1 MPNILPFHTPQV
13 SVPVGVI
20 EIWTGTIATIPEGW
34 RLCDGLNGTPNL
46 LDKFIRGTPDAV
58 TEVGTL
64 GGLVNITLT
73 ILEMALHSHGITEVP
88 HSHSSNQG
96 TTDASSSGISE
107 GGSGNFPTGFQF
119 FTRLTPVN
127 ANIGNTGGGTSHNN
141 MPPFFEVAYIIKV

>member
-13 SVPVGVI
+13 SVPEGII
-20 EIWTGTIATIPEGW
+20 EIWTGTIADIPEGW
-34 RLCDGLNGTPNL
+34 ELCDGLDGRPNL
-46 LDKFIRGTPDAV
+46 LDKFVRGVPDDLTV
-58 TEVGTL
+58 PGNL
-64 GGLVNITLT
+64 GGLINITLT
-73 ILEMALHSHGITEVP
+73 LAEMALHSHNITETP
-88 HSHSSNQG
+88 HSHSSSQG
-96 TTDASSSGISE
+96 TTDASNAGISE